1 MKSSA
6 FPSPQALE
14 RPLRTIHAA
23 EVFHNHARAIAQTC
37 AEATATETGVAVV
50 TPDFTFD
57 GLWVFPSGDLAR
69 RVPEVEYAE
78 GWTLLFSAGANVA
91 EVQERSVRLARCS
104 FRRWEA
110 LRRWTGKHE

>member
-1 MKSSA
+1 MKSSS
-6 FPSPQALE
+6 FPSSQALE

-23 EVFHNHARAIAQTC
+23 EVFHLHARAIAQTC
-37 AEATATETGVAVV
+37 AEASTTETVVAVV
-50 TPDFTFD
+50 TPDFIFN

-78 GWTLLFSAGANVA
+78 GWTLLFSAGADVA

-104 FRRWEA
+104 FKRWEE
-110 LRRWTGKHE
+110 LRRWTGKRE